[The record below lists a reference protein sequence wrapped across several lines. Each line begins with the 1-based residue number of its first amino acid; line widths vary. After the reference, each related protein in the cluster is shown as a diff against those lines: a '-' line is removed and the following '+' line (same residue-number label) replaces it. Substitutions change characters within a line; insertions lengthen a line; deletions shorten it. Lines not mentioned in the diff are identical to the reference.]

1 MTTPLLERVARA
13 LCRVADDE
21 PDTPVMVKPGAR
33 TVKQWTLYI
42 PEARASIAVQREL
55 IQQLRDAA
63 MHGHAYMG
71 ACPDAVNDW
80 TARDPQC
87 PACQAIA
94 AADAALREQ

>member
-1 MTTPLLERVARA
+1 MTAPIVERVARA
-13 LCRVADDE
+13 IAKQVASGAGVVTHG
-21 PDTPVMVKPGAR
+21 DTWR
-33 TVKQWTLYI
+33 DWI

-55 IQQLRDAA
+55 IQQLREAA

-94 AADAALREQ
+94 TAEEALREQP